1 MSHLELKLREV
12 KKFAR
17 ITQPINSRAKIQ
29 TEVCVAQEPVFFTAT
44 CSDCHMLCQFSGD
57 EGPRPVILR

>member
-29 TEVCVAQEPVFFTAT
+29 TEVCVAQEPVFFTPPPAQIAT
-44 CSDCHMLCQFSGD
+44 CCVSSVGMKDLDQ
-57 EGPRPVILR
+57 